1 MGGEPN
7 YDGVGAMRSEP
18 QELPAP
24 PVDALPPPDLL
35 PPTADSVDLQAIVHD
50 SSRFEWQVTLPLPR
64 SGRVP
69 YRVETE
75 FEIPSNALSG
85 RSPWDLFQGF
95 TRLDGDIAPVGSS
108 SSLKFVR
115 QKAVALARMLDRA
128 RKGFSRH
135 CLETMSHARCEESH
149 DAHGYLTTWLDAA
162 LGAVATSRE
171 QLSFASPGDSP
182 ELGRERNLADEF
194 ISVRLLEF
202 LADSQQVLEAPRESE
217 LLTDEEVKS
226 SLECVDERLGAALDG
241 ELAYRRAHGF
251 ALADP
256 TLPDTLEKYVE
267 RAGRLKKHFQE
278 VLALEREAYPL
289 DDRVQQWVATFSAMI
304 AGMLVFGAQFVLGR
318 WSIESRLSSGLAV
331 IVLLAGIAYAA
342 RDRLKEVGRSW
353 ITGRMYRFHA
363 QRIILCRLP
372 SETDSKKGV
381 IVRAREWCNETTAAR
396 PDPLNP
402 ESGASMRVTVVHH
415 LHRGHLISNVTT
427 AAAGV
432 QRIRHVFRYDLSPL
446 FSRLQDP
453 VKRVPVMDATT
464 RRALFVDAPR
474 RYQLPLQVRV
484 SMQDVKHEVRA
495 NLVLD
500 KLGIRRLENQV

>member
-1 MGGEPN
+1 MHTEAN
-7 YDGVGAMRSEP
+7 RDGVDGMRSESP
-18 QELPAP
+18 PLPSAP
-24 PVDALPPPDLL
+24 CDILPPPDLL
-35 PPTADSVDLQAIVHD
+35 PRTDASLDLQAIVHD
-50 SSRFEWQVTLPLPR
+50 SSRFEWQVSLPLPR
-64 SGRVP
+64 FGSVP
-69 YRVETE
+69 YEVEAE

-95 TRLDGDIAPVGSS
+95 TRLDGDLAPVGSHS
-108 SSLKFVR
+108 SANVVR
-115 QKAVALARMLDRA
+115 HKAVVLARMLDRA

-135 CLETMSHARCEESH
+135 CQETMNHARCEESH
-149 DAHGYLTTWLDAA
+149 DAHVCLTTWLDAA
-162 LGAVATSRE
+162 LSTVTASRE
-171 QLSFASPGDSP
+171 QLALASPADSP

-194 ISVRLLEF
+194 LSVRLLEF
-202 LADSQQVLEAPRESE
+202 LADSQEVLKTARESD
-217 LLTDEEVKS
+217 LLTDEEVRS
-226 SLECVDERLGAALDG
+226 SLELVDERLAAALDG

-256 TLPDTLEKYVE
+256 TIPDTLEKYVE

-278 VLALEREAYPL
+278 VLALEREEYAL

-304 AGMLVFGAQFVLGR
+304 AGMLVFSAQFVLGR
-318 WSIESRLSSGLAV
+318 WSLGSRVSSGLAV

-342 RDRLKEVGRSW
+342 RDLLKEIGRSW
-353 ITGRMYRFHA
+353 ITGKMFRLQA
-363 QRIILCRLP
+363 QRVVLCRLP
-372 SETDSKKGV
+372 SEINSKKCL

-415 LHRGHLISNVTT
+415 LHRGLLFANVTT
-427 AAAGV
+427 AAAGA

-453 VKRVPVMDATT
+453 VKRVPVLDATT
-464 RRALFVDAPR
+464 RRAVFVDAPR
-474 RYQLPLQVRV
+474 RYQLPLLVRV
-484 SMQDVKHEVRA
+484 SMQDTKHEVRA

-500 KLGIRRLENQV
+500 KLGIRRLEDQV